1 MLGNIY
7 HILSLSLGEPVKTFT
22 FAFKDKNGK
31 QIGKAKTYTPQE
43 FYKETVGGPL
53 NGTFIMAMNDP
64 RRPYYKT
71 YEIEY
76 DRHTYDGHN
85 WKYVNL
91 PMEDIAKMAI
101 ASTERLNEDVHQFMM
116 LVSNSTASV
125 VILTW
130 TTMTMGH
137 FSEQPSQ

>member
-1 MLGNIY
+1 MVEGLEQAGAPCVPKF
-7 HILSLSLGEPVKTFT
+7 GVG
-22 FAFKDKNGK
+22 AADVGNGK

-91 PMEDIAKMAI
+91 PMEDIAKMITTLSSMMRLIHLDIRKVSLQRNFMAI
-101 ASTERLNEDVHQFMM
+101 
-116 LVSNSTASV
+116 
-125 VILTW
+125 VI
-130 TTMTMGH
+130 
-137 FSEQPSQ
+137 EP